1 MTSIMRRTV
10 RRSAVTLGAVAL
22 ALGAAAGGGSS
33 DAESGDSGEDTAT
46 TEEAAAEDEA
56 TEEDTAAEEDTTAE
70 EDTATEEDSAAE
82 EGDEAA
88 TELTEEDLTA
98 AEERFLEFLQVAD
111 DGDHEAT
118 CGYVLD
124 PNTGEPAEGA
134 FVEGCAEGMAGNMGN
149 VEPGTFDSLSVD
161 DIEAADNGDGTVAIT
176 FLGSDFPLDMIQGP
190 DGQWYIDGSM

>member
-1 MTSIMRRTV
+1 MRRTV

-22 ALGAAAGGGSS
+22 ALGAAACGGSS

-56 TEEDTAAEEDTTAE
+56 TEEDTAAE

-124 PNTGEPAEGA
+124 PNTGEPAEGDR
-134 FVEGCAEGMAGNMGN
+134 VQDCADNISGTLDSL
-149 VEPGTFDSLSVD
+149 EPGTFDILTAD
-161 DIEAADNGDGTVAIT
+161 DIEATDNGDGTVSISLMGSEYP
-176 FLGSDFPLDMIQGP
+176 LGMARASDGE
-190 DGQWYIDGSM
+190 WYVSESM